1 MKRTQRLGEEKI
13 SHLLMEFSI
22 PAIIGMLITALY
34 NVVDRIFIGNAP
46 NIGSLGIAGITIG
59 MPIMVFMMAVG
70 MLIGIGGSSL
80 TALKL
85 GEGDHKGAEHIL
97 GNALSSI
104 TVLVLFFSILLQ
116 IFLRPILEAFGTSS
130 DVLPFSI
137 EYLRIILLGT
147 TFNGVAMCL
156 NSFIRVDGQ
165 PKIAMSTNLIG
176 AIANVILDPIFIF
189 AFDMGIAG
197 AALATILSQL
207 LTLIWTFRYFLSNK
221 SHLKIQVKNLRPDFP
236 LIGRIMALGA
246 PSFLM
251 QLAGTFV
258 GILLNIIL
266 NGFNNDI
273 AISGIGIISSLQM
286 LMIMPLIGINQ
297 GVQPLIGYNY
307 GAKNYDRVKEAL
319 SISLKYATIIAVIG
333 FIIVMLIPKLLVNLF
348 NQEPELVKFTVYAA
362 RIMFLALPTVGFQ
375 IIGSSYFQ
383 AIGKPKLATLLTLSR
398 QLLVLVPCLIL
409 FSKFFGINGVV
420 FATPAA
426 DFLAALLT
434 LYIFS
439 KDVKNLKEKP
449 EEAIA

>member
-13 SHLLMEFSI
+13 SRLLMEFSI

-46 NIGSLGIAGITIG
+46 DIGSLGIAGITIG

-85 GEGDHKGAEHIL
+85 GEGDHKSAENIL
-97 GNALSSI
+97 GNAISSI
-104 TVLVLFFSILLQ
+104 TILVLFFSILLQ
-116 IFLRPILEAFGTSS
+116 IFLEPTLKAFGTSNE
-130 DVLPFSI
+130 VLPFSM
-137 EYLRIILLGT
+137 EYLRIILIGS

-189 AFDMGIAG
+189 VFKMGIAG

-207 LTLIWTFRYFLSNK
+207 LSLAWTFRYFLGNK
-221 SHLKIQVKNLRPDFP
+221 SHLKIRVHHLRPNFP
-236 LIGRIMALGA
+236 LIGRIMAIGA

-251 QLAGTFV
+251 QLAGTIV
-258 GILLNIIL
+258 GILLNVIL
-266 NGFNNDI
+266 NGFKNDI

-286 LMIMPLIGINQ
+286 LMVMPLIGINQ

-307 GAKNYDRVKEAL
+307 GAKNYHRVKEAL
-319 SISLKYATIIAVIG
+319 KISMKYATIIAVFG
-333 FIIVMLIPKLLVNLF
+333 FAVVMILPKALVLLF
-348 NQEPELVKFTVYAA
+348 NQEPELVTFTVYAA
-362 RIMFLALPTVGFQ
+362 RIMFIALPTVGFQ

-409 FSKFFGINGVV
+409 FSKLFGINGVV
-420 FATPAA
+420 FATPTA
-426 DFLAALLT
+426 DLLAALLT
-434 LYIFS
+434 LFVFT
-439 KDVKNLKEKP
+439 KDVRNLDKINEK
-449 EEAIA
+449 AIA